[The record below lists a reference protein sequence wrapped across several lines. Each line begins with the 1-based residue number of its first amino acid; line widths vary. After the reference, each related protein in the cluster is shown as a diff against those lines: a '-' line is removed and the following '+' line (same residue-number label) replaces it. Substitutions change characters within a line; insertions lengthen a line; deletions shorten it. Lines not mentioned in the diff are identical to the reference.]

1 MTSQVNQLTDAGS
14 EHKLS
19 FWLCQLGVGE
29 HHDLPSA
36 APVPRARILKTR
48 YESRRVTGPCS
59 AATASTAKRARLLPT
74 PDTGTSPRGHARRAG
89 QLGNGHQSGQG
100 LVAVA
105 MALHPPPAAGRT
117 ARSGKA
123 LLAAPTPYPAT
134 RLAGSHPLPRPV
146 GAGVTA

>member
-1 MTSQVNQLTDAGS
+1 
-14 EHKLS
+14 
-19 FWLCQLGVGE
+19 
-29 HHDLPSA
+29 
-36 APVPRARILKTR
+36 VPRTRILKTR

-89 QLGNGHQSGQG
+89 QLGNGHQSGHG

-105 MALHPPPAAGRT
+105 RALHPPPAGGRT

-134 RLAGSHPLPRPV
+134 RLAGSHPQ
-146 GAGVTA
+146 AGGPAVAWGV